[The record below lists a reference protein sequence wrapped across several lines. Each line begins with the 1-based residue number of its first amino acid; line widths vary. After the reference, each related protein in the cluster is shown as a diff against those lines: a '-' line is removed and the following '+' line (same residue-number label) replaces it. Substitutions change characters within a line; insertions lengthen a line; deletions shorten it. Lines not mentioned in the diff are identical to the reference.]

1 MNWLIATDRTAV
13 DAIGGS
19 TVTAIE
25 TSLQWIAAGDSVYW
39 LTGRLNSSLP
49 TEGEYRGIQVRS
61 FDALGEPGLVGF
73 LRLRKRL
80 RSELRRLLSSVTI
93 DAAILHHP
101 IAGDAMGPILHPE
114 GIPSGYFFHGP
125 WAPEFLVRRGGR
137 GLWSALGSGM
147 RRRVEG
153 RALRATDHV
162 MVFSRTMEDLLRR
175 NHPDAR
181 APVRITPGINLEVF
195 RPVPDR
201 LEARRTLGWPQEAIL
216 VLVVRRLVPR
226 TGVDLLLS
234 AFAEASVEIPESRL
248 LVGGKG
254 PLGKE
259 LADQASSL
267 GIGGRVDFLGYI
279 PDEQLPTAY
288 GAADLVAM
296 PSRALEGLG
305 LVTLEAMAC
314 GTAVFATPV
323 GGNVE
328 LLEPFQ
334 PELITGDTTAE
345 ALAATLRELLGSGR
359 ERLHALG
366 RDARQHV
373 EDRYGWGRTSA
384 DLKRV
389 LGLT

>member
-25 TSLQWIAAGDSVYW
+25 TSLQWLAAGDSVYW

-49 TEGEYRGIQVRS
+49 IEGEYRGIQVRT

-73 LRLRKRL
+73 LRMRKRL
-80 RSELRRLLSSVTI
+80 RFELQRLLAAKTI
-93 DAAILHHP
+93 DAAVLHHP
-101 IAGDAMGPILHPE
+101 IAGDAMGPLLHQA
-114 GIPSGYFFHGP
+114 GIPSCYFFHGP

-137 GLWSALGSGM
+137 GPWSALGSAM

-153 RALRATDHV
+153 RALRVSDHIV
-162 MVFSRTMEDLLRR
+162 VFSRTMEGLLRH

-181 APVRITPGINLEVF
+181 EPVRITPGINPEVF
-195 RPVPDR
+195 RPAADR
-201 LEARRTLGWPQEAIL
+201 REARRSLSWPENALL

-234 AFAEASVEIPESRL
+234 AFAQVTERFPESRL

-254 PLGKE
+254 PLSEE
-259 LADQASSL
+259 LKAQASSL
-267 GIGGRVDFLGYI
+267 GIGERVDFLGYI
-279 PDEQLPTAY
+279 PDEQLPAAY

-328 LLEPFQ
+328 LLEPLR
-334 PELITGDTTAE
+334 PDLITSDTTVD
-345 ALAATLRELLGSGR
+345 ALTITLRELLGSGR

-366 RDARQHV
+366 MVARQHV
-373 EDRYGWGRTSA
+373 VERYGWDRTSA

-389 LGLT
+389 LGLA